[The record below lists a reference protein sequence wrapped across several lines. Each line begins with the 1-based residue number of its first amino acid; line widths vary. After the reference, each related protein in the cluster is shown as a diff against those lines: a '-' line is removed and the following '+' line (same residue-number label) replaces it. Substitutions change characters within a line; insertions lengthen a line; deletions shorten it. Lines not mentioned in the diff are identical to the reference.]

1 MSRMRIVRTRYGAR
15 VMQGNT
21 FLSKILSRPGPLHDL
36 YDVMAV
42 AVARLA
48 PGPGI
53 ALLGF
58 AGGGLIGP
66 LRAAGCRAPIEAVD
80 LSRAG
85 EPIFRRL
92 SADWCGSVRLSSMD
106 AVEWLRRGNR
116 RFDMII
122 EDLTVNSP
130 AGPTKPAASIDP
142 LPRLI
147 RGRLARR
154 GIALIN
160 VLPVPGFPIRELLN
174 RIAEPFPDIREI
186 EFTEFENCLLICG
199 ANLSPAREIGRL
211 LRKSL
216 VEVGSR
222 MPGRFSVRTHRKN

>member
-48 PGPGI
+48 PGPSI

-58 AGGGLIGP
+58 AGGGLIAP
-66 LRAAGCRAPIEAVD
+66 LRAAGCREPIAAVD

-92 SADWCGSVRLSSMD
+92 SADWCGSVRLSCID
-106 AVEWLRRGNR
+106 AAEWLRRGDR
-116 RFDMII
+116 KFDMII
-122 EDLTVNSP
+122 EDLTVNCP

-142 LPRLI
+142 IPRLL
-147 RGRLARR
+147 RDRLAR
-154 GIALIN
+154 GGVALIN
-160 VLPVPGFPIRELLN
+160 VLPVPGLSIGELLD
-174 RIAEPFPDIREI
+174 RIADPFPDIRRI
-186 EFTEFENCLLICG
+186 EFTEFENRLLICG
-199 ANLSPAREIGRL
+199 ANLSPAREISRL

-216 VEVGSR
+216 VGMGSR
-222 MPGRFSVRTHRKN
+222 MPGRFSVHTHRKN